1 LRWLENGKAAIDTTV
16 MAIYVNNAK
25 AASTLSVEDSFAF
38 IWSDGV
44 TRARAVLGSSIIWKA
59 NTEAIV
65 VAVGSGVLPSDVT
78 DIAGAVRAELATE
91 LARIDAAITTRATDA
106 SVLAAMNATPPAVNV
121 KQVNDYIVTGAG
133 VDGNTWG
140 PA

>member
-1 LRWLENGKAAIDTTV
+1 
-16 MAIYVNNAK
+16 
-25 AASTLSVEDSFAF
+25 
-38 IWSDGV
+38 
-44 TRARAVLGSSIIWKA
+44 VLGSSIIWKA